1 MRGSVTTDNIASGR
15 SVQMNGD
22 IGNRETISNDMKTTV
37 KAFGPANFTF
47 IQTFPS
53 DRERANDTDPSQV
66 FGQIVDTVFPGQLQG
81 NLNASTPVSSPSST
95 QRPESEVFNN
105 DSCNTTNQLENGARI
120 VHYHF
125 QAIEALYE
133 EVTNIF
139 ETRMDSVESSEIL
152 RLLIDE
158 PRGELQQ
165 RQADILGPSRC
176 STHGSNSL
184 PHVKEWLQVTYAL
197 HGVKTAVEDALSML
211 RRNRGPVSISD
222 QAIIDA
228 QRRISTDTGLSTDK
242 GTGDTGISL
251 LTACLAVKRFIRETS
266 ELAKLVDDGET
277 TPAIALKQYGRRRD
291 ASTTVCDIL
300 SQVCHSHTEH
310 QIYINLSM
318 QGGDDKEAAEVMFS
332 LAFEDYSEH
341 ARESPSLVWFI
352 AHTFIVCEKG
362 YNSKRKKQKQKDTL
376 GPLQPKRIKKTQK
389 KAEYY
394 QRRHR
399 KLFRTNAAILPQRAG
414 QRSIS
419 MIQFCPAGL
428 KQGEG
433 GTCAIQMP
441 LSDEASHME
450 HKLIFPCTD
459 QLPGRDTHLVPL
471 AEWIKAREA
480 VDRGSPI
487 SRTGT
492 LLICAKLSR
501 LIVEAVLELPL
512 GIFSTSQLRSD
523 QIVVFHPTRGNDQD
537 LASVNLEPHVRV
549 RLESR
554 PASNSGSLDIQLA
567 SSHNILFGL
576 CVTLLQLA
584 DPHMIYDLKY
594 WKDGRVSEQ
603 HGDFNKL
610 KNRVLSEYNGGLW
623 HNENYRSAARYCFR
637 KSTGDNNLYNLFQKE
652 SQKDFYEKVV
662 ICLRKAEEQHKEMY
676 NSVISIIQHST

>member
-47 IQTFPS
+47 IQTFPL
-53 DRERANDTDPSQV
+53 DRELANDTDPSQV
-66 FGQIVDTVFPGQLQG
+66 FGQIVDTVIPEQPQG
-81 NLNASTPVSSPSST
+81 TWNASTLVSSPSST
-95 QRPESEVFNN
+95 QRPESEVFND
-105 DSCNTTNQLENGARI
+105 DSCSTTNQLENGARI

-125 QAIEALYE
+125 QAIETLYE

-165 RQADILGPSRC
+165 RQADILGPSGY
-176 STHGSNSL
+176 STHSSSSL
-184 PHVKEWLQVTYAL
+184 PHVKEWLHVTYAL

-222 QAIIDA
+222 QAFIDT
-228 QRRISTDTGLSTDK
+228 QRRISTETGLSTDK
-242 GTGDTGISL
+242 GSEDAGISL

-266 ELAKLVDDGET
+266 ELAKLMDAGET

-318 QGGDDKEAAEVMFS
+318 QGGDEREAAEVMFS

-352 AHTFIVCEKG
+352 AHTFI
-362 YNSKRKKQKQKDTL
+362 
-376 GPLQPKRIKKTQK
+376 PKRIKKTQRK
-389 KAEYY
+389 TEYF

-399 KLFRTNAAILPQRAG
+399 KLSRANTAILPQRAG
-414 QRSIS
+414 QRSVS
-419 MIQFCPAGL
+419 MIRFCPAGL

-450 HKLIFPCTD
+450 HKLIFPYTD

-471 AEWIKAREA
+471 AEWIKARE
-480 VDRGSPI
+480 VEDPVSPM
-487 SRTGT
+487 SKTGT

-512 GIFSTSQLRSD
+512 GIFSTSQLCSD
-523 QIVVFHPTRGNDQD
+523 QIVVFLPTRGNDQD

-554 PASNSGSLDIQLA
+554 PTSNSGSLNIQLA

-584 DPHMIYDLKY
+584 DPQMIYDLRY

-623 HNENYRSAARYCFR
+623 YNENYRSAARYCFK

-676 NSVISIIQHST
+676 NSVMSIMQHST